1 MATWPQPVP
10 SMGADTAVLAG
21 RSRTMPW
28 SRVMGLGSVYA
39 KTVRDSRRAALA
51 VGFLGGLM
59 LLATATPY
67 GTEFTTP
74 ESRAQLVAQ
83 MAAMPA
89 VFRGL
94 LGEPINIDTLGGF
107 LSWRAGNFLP
117 VLMGI
122 WSVIAL
128 SGTLA
133 GEQAKGSLDLVV
145 ATPHSRQAI
154 ALQKVAGHVTALV
167 VAMLIIA
174 VLIVIAGQA
183 FAVLPGDE
191 IPISAALGQVTL
203 YGLLM
208 LAAGALAFALSMV
221 VGRGRAIAF
230 GLVALFGMYLIS
242 SYATLSPT
250 IEALSP
256 ISWYAWTAGHRPMAG
271 VTDWPSV
278 AFLAA
283 VTVALLGAGILAFVR
298 RDLVGGDALAWLR
311 FPSLPAGI
319 GGPLRR
325 QLSDRAT
332 VAIAAGGG
340 VGLYAALI
348 ASSAEAFTETLTSV
362 PGFIDYINAIY
373 PDIDFSQPS
382 GILQLAFFAF
392 GSLILGL
399 TAAGLLAGWGSD
411 EGARRLDVVLSTPL
425 SRAGWFI
432 RSGLGVYAAIGL
444 AALILGVIVAI
455 AVATQ
460 GGDVAAPV
468 AGAGI
473 LGLAAAG
480 FAGIGLAVGGLV
492 RSSLAAP
499 AAGLAVIAT
508 FLLDTLGG
516 ALDLPDV
523 VLDLS
528 VYAHLGQPMAGTY
541 DPVGIVAALVL
552 AGGGL
557 LVGAWGLQRRDV
569 GG

>member
-1 MATWPQPVP
+1 
-10 SMGADTAVLAG
+10 
-21 RSRTMPW
+21 MPW

-39 KTVRDSRRAALA
+39 KTVRDSRRAALV
-51 VGFLGGLM
+51 VGFVGGLM
-59 LLATATPY
+59 MLATATPY

-117 VLMGI
+117 VLLGI

-145 ATPHSRQAI
+145 ATPHARRAI

-167 VAMLIIA
+167 VAMLITA
-174 VLIVIAGQA
+174 VIITIAGQA

-191 IPISAALGQVTL
+191 IPFSAALGQVTL

-208 LAAGALAFALSMV
+208 LAAGALAFAASML

-242 SYATLSPT
+242 SYSTLSPT
-250 IEALSP
+250 IDALGP
-256 ISWYAWTAGHRPMAG
+256 ISWYAWTEGHRPLAG

-278 AFLAA
+278 AVLAA
-283 VTVALLGAGILAFVR
+283 VTVVLLGIGVASFVR

-311 FPSLPAGI
+311 LPSLPAGV

-325 QLSDRAT
+325 QLSDRTTIAL
-332 VAIAAGGG
+332 AAGAG

-348 ASSAEAFTETLTSV
+348 ASSAEAFTETLNSV
-362 PGFIDYINAIY
+362 PGFIDYINTIY
-373 PDIDFSQPS
+373 PNIDFSQPS

-411 EGARRLDVVLSTPL
+411 ESARRLDVVLSTPL

-432 RSGLGVYAAIGL
+432 RSGLGVYAAIGI
-444 AALILGVIVAI
+444 AAAVLGIIVAI

-460 GGDVAAPV
+460 GGDVMAPV
-468 AGAGI
+468 AGAGV
-473 LGLAAAG
+473 LGLAASA
-480 FAGIGLAVGGLV
+480 FAGIGLAAGGLV

-499 AAGLAVIAT
+499 VAGLVVIAS
-508 FLLDTLGG
+508 FLLDALGP
-516 ALDLPDV
+516 ALDLPEAI
-523 VLDLS
+523 LELS
-528 VYAHLGQPMAGTY
+528 LYAHLGQPMAGSY
-541 DPVGIVAALVL
+541 DPVGIVAALIL
-552 AGGGL
+552 AVGGL

>member
-1 MATWPQPVP
+1 
-10 SMGADTAVLAG
+10 
-21 RSRTMPW
+21 MPW
-28 SRVMGLGSVYA
+28 ARVMGLGSVYA
-39 KTVRDSRRAALA
+39 KTVRDSRRAALV
-51 VGFLGGLM
+51 VGFVGGLVM
-59 LLATATPY
+59 LATATPY
-67 GTEFTTP
+67 GTEFTTA

-117 VLMGI
+117 VLLGL

-145 ATPHSRQAI
+145 ATPHARRAI

-167 VAMLIIA
+167 VAMLITA
-174 VLIVIAGQA
+174 VIITVAGQA

-191 IPISAALGQVTL
+191 IPFSAALGQVAL

-208 LAAGALAFALSMV
+208 LAAGGLAFAVSML
-221 VGRGRAIAF
+221 VGRGRAVAI

-250 IEALSP
+250 IDALAP
-256 ISWYAWTAGHRPMAG
+256 ISWYAWTEGHRPMAG

-278 AFLAA
+278 ALLAV
-283 VTVALLGAGILAFVR
+283 VTVVLLGLGIATFVR

-311 FPSLPAGI
+311 LPSLPAGV

-332 VAIAAGGG
+332 IALAAGAG

-348 ASSAEAFTETLTSV
+348 ASSAEAFTETLNSV
-362 PGFIDYINAIY
+362 PGFIDYINTIY
-373 PDIDFSQPS
+373 PNIDFSQPS

-425 SRAGWFI
+425 SRASWFI

-444 AALILGVIVAI
+444 AAAVLGIIVAI

-460 GGDVAAPV
+460 GGDPIAPV

-473 LGLAAAG
+473 LGLAAVA
-480 FAGIGLAVGGLV
+480 FAGIGLAAGGLV

-499 AAGLAVIAT
+499 VAGLVVMVS
-508 FLLDTLGG
+508 FLLDALGP
-516 ALDLPDV
+516 ALDLPEAI
-523 VLDLS
+523 LELS
-528 VYAHLGQPMAGTY
+528 IYAHLGQPMAGSY
-541 DPVGIVAALVL
+541 DPVGIVAAVIL
-552 AGGGL
+552 AAGGL

>member
-1 MATWPQPVP
+1 
-10 SMGADTAVLAG
+10 MGAETATLAG

-39 KTVRDSRRAALA
+39 KTVRDSRRAALV
-51 VGFLGGLM
+51 VGFVGGLVM
-59 LLATATPY
+59 LATATPY
-67 GTEFTTP
+67 GTEFTTA

-117 VLMGI
+117 VLLGL
-122 WSVIAL
+122 WPVIAL

-133 GEQAKGSLDLVV
+133 GEQTKGSLDLVV
-145 ATPHSRQAI
+145 ATPHARRAI

-167 VAMLIIA
+167 VAMLITA
-174 VLIVIAGQA
+174 VIITIAGQA

-191 IPISAALGQVTL
+191 IPFSAALGQVVL

-208 LAAGALAFALSMV
+208 LAAGALAFAVSMV
-221 VGRGRAIAF
+221 VGRGRAVAI

-242 SYATLSPT
+242 SYGTLSPT
-250 IEALSP
+250 IDALGP
-256 ISWYAWTAGHRPMAG
+256 ISWYAWTEGHRPMAG
-271 VTDWPSV
+271 ITDWPSV
-278 AFLAA
+278 ALLAA
-283 VTVALLGAGILAFVR
+283 VTVALLALGIATFVR

-311 FPSLPAGI
+311 LPSLPAGV

-332 VAIAAGGG
+332 IAIAAGAG

-348 ASSAEAFTETLTSV
+348 ASSAEAFTETLNSV
-362 PGFIDYINAIY
+362 PGFIEYINTIY
-373 PDIDFSQPS
+373 PNIDFSQPS

-425 SRAGWFI
+425 SRASWFI
-432 RSGLGVYAAIGL
+432 RSGLGVYAAIGV
-444 AALILGVIVAI
+444 AAGVLGVIVAI

-460 GGDVAAPV
+460 GGDVVAPV

-473 LGLAAAG
+473 LGLAASA
-480 FAGIGLAVGGLV
+480 FAGVGLAAGGLV

-499 AAGLAVIAT
+499 VAGLIVIVS
-508 FLLDTLGG
+508 FLLDALGP
-516 ALDLPDV
+516 ALDLPDAI
-523 VLDLS
+523 LELS
-528 VYAHLGQPMAGTY
+528 LYAHLGQPMAGTY
-541 DPVGIVAALVL
+541 DAVGIVAALIL
-552 AGGGL
+552 AVGGL